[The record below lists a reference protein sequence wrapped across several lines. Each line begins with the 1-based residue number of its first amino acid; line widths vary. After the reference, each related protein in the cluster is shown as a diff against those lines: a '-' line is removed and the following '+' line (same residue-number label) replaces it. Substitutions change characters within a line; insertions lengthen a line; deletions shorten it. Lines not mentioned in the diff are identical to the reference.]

1 MVSLVVA
8 LGGLFAV
15 LLAGGA
21 VWYLLSVYN
30 RLVRVDERCENAWSD
45 IDVTLKK
52 RQDLLEKLVDTAR
65 RAMEYEQDTL
75 QRLVEAR
82 EAARQAETPEE
93 HAEADVKVREAL
105 GGLQL
110 NARAEEYPDLEA
122 VDTLTTLQNEI
133 AAMEEQIA
141 DRRELYNEAV
151 TSYNIIIRQVPE
163 VVVARQLGYERR
175 ELFEAP
181 ESELADVDV
190 DDLFAD
196 RSVDSGAE
204 GQ

>member
-45 IDVTLKK
+45 IDVTLKQ

-133 AAMEEQIA
+133 AAME
-141 DRRELYNEAV
+141 
-151 TSYNIIIRQVPE
+151 
-163 VVVARQLGYERR
+163 
-175 ELFEAP
+175 
-181 ESELADVDV
+181 
-190 DDLFAD
+190 
-196 RSVDSGAE
+196 
-204 GQ
+204 